1 MLKQTSSDSITND
14 IRVQVV
20 PEFLGIRENNGVMEN
35 IFSYH
40 ITITNAGT
48 ITVNLQR
55 RYWLI
60 IDADGYHEEVE
71 GEGVVGFTPL
81 IEPNMSFSYTSMC
94 PLKTDWGT
102 MEGFF
107 TMYDENSQKLK
118 VQVNRFY
125 LVHPKL
131 MESSVIQ

>member
-14 IRVQVV
+14 IRVQVI
-20 PEFLGIRENNGVMEN
+20 PEFLGIRENNGVVEN

-48 ITVNLQR
+48 VTVNLQR

-60 IDADGYHEEVE
+60 IDADGFQEEVE

-131 MESSVIQ
+131 MESTVIQ